1 MPVCNYCPHLKHS
14 CIIKSSTT
22 AFQIFSPQS
31 NSRKQKFARMQALLA
46 KITERQRDISAA
58 RAKSRTLSSSSE
70 VQAAQERM
78 QEEIDEVTTFCKQ
91 VKTKLLEL
99 DSINGELLADQQV

>member
-1 MPVCNYCPHLKHS
+1 MYLEIS
-14 CIIKSSTT
+14 
-22 AFQIFSPQS
+22 
-31 NSRKQKFARMQALLA
+31 RMQALLA
-46 KITERQRDISAA
+46 KVTEQQRNITAA

-78 QEEIDEVTTFCKQ
+78 QEEIDEVTTICKQ

-99 DSINGELLADQQV
+99 DSINGELLSDQQVLAFVGK

>member
-1 MPVCNYCPHLKHS
+1 
-14 CIIKSSTT
+14 
-22 AFQIFSPQS
+22 
-31 NSRKQKFARMQALLA
+31 
-46 KITERQRDISAA
+46 
-58 RAKSRTLSSSSE
+58 
-70 VQAAQERM
+70 M